1 MIILRDKEFSKKK
14 KELSK
19 EDKEKLKKQQ
29 IKGLVGSGMVYTGI
43 NTIDPT
49 VEILK
54 EGINSGE
61 GELTGR
67 VTRFHNTLSDKAEQ
81 IMKEGLD
88 GKKTLDPN
96 SYTNKV
102 LDGAATK
109 DGRPLVYTAKDK
121 MTADMIGQSRMITG
135 NAKDAGRTL
144 EINIPYDD
152 IKNRRVLDNPE
163 QLGLSEEKYVKEIKK
178 KTYEKLKARGLSEE
192 TAKAAANSPMTDA
205 QIRANY
211 QAVDAKFGPTRI
223 YEGKIAPEYIKGSK
237 VYRAN
242 SLKEWG
248 NYVKNNPGRF
258 IKGAQKYVLP
268 VAGTAVLLGGGSA
281 LIANAV
287 KNSNKITKGNDSI
300 KK

>member
-1 MIILRDKEFSKKK
+1 MV
-14 KELSK
+14 
-19 EDKEKLKKQQ
+19 
-29 IKGLVGSGMVYTGI
+29 VGGI
-43 NTIDPT
+43 NAIDPT

-54 EGINSGE
+54 KGINSGE

-67 VTRFHNTLSDKAEQ
+67 VTRFHNTLSDRAEQ

-88 GKKTLDPN
+88 GKKTLDPD

-102 LDGAATK
+102 LNGVATK
-109 DGRPLVYTAKDK
+109 DGRPLVYTAKDR
-121 MTADMIGQSRMITG
+121 MTADMIGASRVMNG

-163 QLGLSEEKYVKEIKK
+163 QLGLSEEEYVKEIRKR
-178 KTYEKLKARGLSEE
+178 TYEKLKAQGFNEE
-192 TAKAAANSPMTDA
+192 TAKVAANSPMVGDTIRTNYKSIDA
-205 QIRANY
+205 RS
-211 QAVDAKFGPTRI
+211 GPTRI
-223 YEGKIAPEYIKGSK
+223 YEGSIAPEYIKGSK

-242 SLKEWG
+242 SVKEWG

-258 IKGAQKYVLP
+258 IKGTQKYVLP

-281 LIANAV
+281 LIANSV
-287 KNSNKITKGNDSI
+287 KNSNKITK

>member
-29 IKGLVGSGMVYTGI
+29 IKGLVGTGMVVGGI

-144 EINIPYDD
+144 EINIPYDN

-211 QAVDAKFGPTRI
+211 RAVDAKFGPTRI

-242 SLKEWG
+242 SMKEWG